1 MTTDD
6 KIQYDYDSLSEED
19 KMRWYEEKKRKAEEI
34 YEAEIRH
41 LIGPEDEDKYVKIDV
56 LTGDYEIHENAATA
70 SIKLRERRPDAVI
83 HTMHRHKTR
92 VIRWVTP
99 RIVRKEKANE

>member
-56 LTGDYEIHENAATA
+56 LTGDYEIHENSATA
-70 SIKLRERRPDAVI
+70 GRKLRERCPDGVF
-83 HTMHRHKTR
+83 HTIHRHETH
-92 VIRWVTP
+92 VIRWRTP
-99 RIVRKEKANE
+99 RFLNKARAVE

>member
-6 KIQYDYDSLSEED
+6 KIQYDALSEEE

-56 LTGDYEIHENAATA
+56 LTGDYEIHENSATA
-70 SIKLRERRPDAVI
+70 GVSCGNGAR
-83 HTMHRHKTR
+83 MGCS
-92 VIRWVTP
+92 TP
-99 RIVRKEKANE
+99 YTGTKPTSYAGALPVF

>member
-6 KIQYDYDSLSEED
+6 KIQYDALSEEE

-41 LIGPEDEDKYVKIDV
+41 LIGPEDENKYVKIDV
-56 LTGDYEIHENAATA
+56 LTGDYEIHENQATA
-70 SIKLRERRPDAVI
+70 SINLRKRRPDAVI
-83 HTMHRHKTR
+83 HTMRRHKTR
-92 VIRWVTP
+92 VIRLRSPIRRVDTS
-99 RIVRKEKANE
+99 KAQQ